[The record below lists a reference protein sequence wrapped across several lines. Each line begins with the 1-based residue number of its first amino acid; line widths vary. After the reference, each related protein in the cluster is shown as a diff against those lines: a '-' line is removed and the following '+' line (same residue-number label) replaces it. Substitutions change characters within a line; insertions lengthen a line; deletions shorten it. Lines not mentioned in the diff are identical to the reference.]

1 MHPHS
6 LGAIFNQPRACIQQ
20 VAVLADLITSSFCI
34 LQICDSLVQENGLR
48 HEIWRLFGL
57 ACRYAVLQEFGGF
70 YIDLD
75 IECLRPL
82 DFLVKY
88 PYVMPKTR
96 PVGFSND
103 FMASEPGN
111 NFVRG
116 MVSSLPQW
124 NMNLL
129 LKYPTVM
136 FSTGPMFVTL
146 KVTPAFAIF
155 PACLSVLKTLVHSF
169 PDKLCGWHD
178 CCWLLLMDFTAY
190 GLLYRW

>member
-1 MHPHS
+1 MNERGHM
-6 LGAIFNQPRACIQQ
+6 C
-20 VAVLADLITSSFCI
+20 
-34 LQICDSLVQENGLR
+34 
-48 HEIWRLFGL
+48 RLFHTLVIRLPL
-57 ACRYAVLQEFGGF
+57 ACRYAVLQEFGGY

-82 DFLVKY
+82 DFLGRY

-111 NFVRG
+111 NFVG
-116 MVSSLPQW
+116 SMVAALPKW
-124 NMNLL
+124 NLNLL

-146 KVTPAFAIF
+146 KVRQLPSRLFAQQANPCF
-155 PACLSVLKTLVHSF
+155 QVCA
-169 PDKLCGWHD
+169 
-178 CCWLLLMDFTAY
+178 
-190 GLLYRW
+190 

>member
-1 MHPHS
+1 MR
-6 LGAIFNQPRACIQQ
+6 NT
-20 VAVLADLITSSFCI
+20 VLQWLPAGVLYDAHRFS
-34 LQICDSLVQENGLR
+34 V
-48 HEIWRLFGL
+48 
-57 ACRYAVLQEFGGF
+57 ACRYAVLQEFGGY

-82 DFLVKY
+82 DFLAEY
-88 PYVMPKTR
+88 PYIMPKTR

-111 NFVRG
+111 EFMRS
-116 MVSSLPQW
+116 MVAALPKW

-146 KVTPAFAIF
+146 KVRLPTPI
-155 PACLSVLKTLVHSF
+155 SF
-169 PDKLCGWHD
+169 
-178 CCWLLLMDFTAY
+178 F
-190 GLLYRW
+190 